1 MLINL
6 TTVGIK
12 KSIDEIENNINI
24 SNIIKV

>member
-24 SNIIKV
+24 SNIIKL